1 MGSNSRKNS
10 NDDCFKD
17 LKNDLCKLI
26 KNFKRNRCN
35 CGRVKKN
42 SGIKN
47 ALKWAAIGAILT
59 LLIMSQIGIPL
70 AFILIAIIAIAII
83 CSKL

>member
-10 NDDCFKD
+10 NNDCFKD
-17 LKNDLCKLI
+17 LKDDFCKLI

-42 SGIKN
+42 NGIKN
-47 ALKWAAIGAILT
+47 ALKWAAVGAILT

-70 AFILIAIIAIAII
+70 AFILIAIIAIAVI
-83 CSKL
+83 CSKW